1 VIVIHQLGD
10 EITTTKMPT
19 IEQQIRVDPLSYDC
33 TVKLFAVLCP
43 RLVSSRSHGVSCA
56 SDLHALLVPSPE
68 RSNRMTKRMAL
79 IFKMIG
85 EGNPLSIHNVARDMT
100 RDMTHRQYE
109 ELLLLGKQNDDNPLE
124 FECIADLEERL
135 FELQKEIAVAKS
147 KGDPLAVF
155 LLDSTRDG
163 LEKQKELYSR
173 AAVERRQKELLGQVF
188 EAAQKRDFLRAQEL
202 QTIHDD
208 LETQKQHLPTIH
220 QLKIKFDEITF
231 EIEHAVSAR
240 EWLKARRLQT
250 ELDRVEAS
258 IRLEMNAEN
267 ASLLDADKE
276 LMATRASM
284 EARIMQLELDYKEAC
299 AGNNFQQ
306 AREIDAESKSLQDA
320 RSTKPAAVDLA
331 RRVRKL
337 EHDLEKA
344 KVERN
349 IDTAEMVF
357 KRLEETRTKL
367 KLEED
372 AETTLGVTV
381 ASDDVNNDKNQN
393 GPISLPPSTRPNS
406 GLPHQRMLV
415 EPGEKVLAGLSS
427 LPSDPP
433 GDVGAR
439 TRLPNAS
446 DEKARERNERNS
458 VAALQPPRRTP
469 AVPRNTEPEI
479 DDEQEEVTRRSS
491 LRGRQ
496 REPSESLG
504 PSPGA
509 FRIPGPDGASNDEIE
524 AMLPAEVSI
533 LWCWKETSA
542 DLSNYTNR
550 PSITYGDP
558 KDGWIKYRRR
568 HNATLE
574 AAFQVEGQK
583 REYILEVS
591 PHTYKVDFDT
601 MTQTNVRT
609 GYTRAVRR
617 IVEDTVPAR
626 EHLRDESYLPAVV
639 VSALPNATEVSNAVL
654 DEQLVLEKMIVDTL
668 RKHTVEAQ
676 QVVAQGAAQGTVALS
691 NNPYDSDDEEES
703 EDAPDL
709 GIKKFFKKFRSKR
722 K

>member
-1 VIVIHQLGD
+1 
-10 EITTTKMPT
+10 
-19 IEQQIRVDPLSYDC
+19 
-33 TVKLFAVLCP
+33 
-43 RLVSSRSHGVSCA
+43 
-56 SDLHALLVPSPE
+56 
-68 RSNRMTKRMAL
+68 MTKRMAL

-100 RDMTHRQYE
+100 HRQYE
-109 ELLLLGKQNDDNPLE
+109 ELLLVGKQNDDNPLE

-135 FELQKEIAVAKS
+135 RELQKEIVVAKS
-147 KGDPLAVF
+147 NGDPLAVF
-155 LLDSTRDG
+155 LLESTRDG

-173 AAVERRQKELLGQVF
+173 AAVERRQKELLGQIF

-220 QLKIKFDEITF
+220 RLKIKFDEITF

-240 EWLKARRLQT
+240 EWLKAQRLQT

-258 IRLEMNAEN
+258 IRLETNAEN

-284 EARIMQLELDYKEAC
+284 EAWIMQLELDYKEAC

-331 RRVRKL
+331 KRVRKL

-381 ASDDVNNDKNQN
+381 ASDNVNNDKNQN

-406 GLPHQRMLV
+406 GLPHQGTLV
-415 EPGEKVLAGLSS
+415 EPGEKVLGALSS
-427 LPSDPP
+427 LSSDPP

-446 DEKARERNERNS
+446 GEKARERNERNA
-458 VAALQPPRRTP
+458 VLAAALQPPRRTP

-479 DDEQEEVTRRSS
+479 DNEQEEVTRRSS
-491 LRGRQ
+491 LSGRQ

-524 AMLPAEVSI
+524 PMLPAEVVI
-533 LWCWKETSA
+533 IWCWKETSA

-583 REYILEVS
+583 RECVLEMS
-591 PHTYKVDFDT
+591 PHGYKVDFDT

-626 EHLRDESYLPAVV
+626 EHLRDESYLPAIV
-639 VSALPNATEVSNAVL
+639 VSALPNATEVANTVL
-654 DEQLVLEKMIVDTL
+654 EEQSVLEKMIVDTL

-676 QVVAQGAAQGTVALS
+676 QVVAQGAAQGAAQGTIALS
-691 NNPYDSDDEEES
+691 NNPYGSDDEDES
-703 EDAPDL
+703 EDAPGL

-722 K
+722 N